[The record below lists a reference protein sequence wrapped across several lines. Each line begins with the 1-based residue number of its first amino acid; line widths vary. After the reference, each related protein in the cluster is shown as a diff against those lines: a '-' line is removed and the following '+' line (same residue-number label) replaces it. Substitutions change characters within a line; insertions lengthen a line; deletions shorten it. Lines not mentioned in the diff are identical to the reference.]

1 MNCGWMKCAAEPS
14 LLVIQGPLKMLPGDS
29 RIFFYFFYGVTQGT
43 PRTRRGGRDTPLG
56 HIIPTE
62 HFTLSHSQRLRGHFW
77 FLAYKSR
84 TGGKAF
90 SYQAPLQWNQFPV
103 WIQRTDTLP
112 SFKTDLKSFLFDKA
126 YSQSWIRGTWI
137 IPYLCCFW
145 LGHLKFIFHFHL
157 LCISVHEV
165 LYSLSHS
172 LFFVLVYLYS
182 PPPSCN
188 KGVLPSHCYQ
198 VLP

>member
-1 MNCGWMKCAAEPS
+1 MKWTVDEWNVQQSLPSLSFKGPLKCYQEIPGFFLWGDTGDTQNKARGEGYSTGTYYPYRALHSQSLSEIAGS
-14 LLVIQGPLKMLPGDS
+14 LLVPSLQK
-29 RIFFYFFYGVTQGT
+29 QN
-43 PRTRRGGRDTPLG
+43 GRQ
-56 HIIPTE
+56 
-62 HFTLSHSQRLRGHFW
+62 S
-77 FLAYKSR
+77 
-84 TGGKAF
+84 F